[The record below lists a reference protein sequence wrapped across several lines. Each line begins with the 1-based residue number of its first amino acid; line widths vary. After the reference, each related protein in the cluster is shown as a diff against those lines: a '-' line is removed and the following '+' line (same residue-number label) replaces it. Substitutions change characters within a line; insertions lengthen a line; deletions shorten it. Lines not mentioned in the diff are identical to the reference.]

1 MDLTNIILNMSE
13 LIQILEEKLTND
25 EIEVFLSS
33 EWGIA

>member
-13 LIQILEEKLTND
+13 LIQILEENLTND

-33 EWGIA
+33 EWGIS